1 MAKHII
7 FRMAAWTDA
16 AGKYDPN
23 APLEGNE
30 DNYYVDDDLGD
41 NTPSHW
47 VADEDILLSD
57 CGMLMAVADGM
68 GGMNAGEIASQIAHD
83 TVAEFFAPGKITPL
97 LAANHENRSR
107 YMEEVVRETDHR
119 IKEDARSN
127 SEHEGMGST
136 LIMAWIVNGELTLT
150 WIGDSRAYRF
160 NPATGIEPLSRDHSY
175 VQELADKGIITY
187 EQTFEH
193 PQGNIVT
200 RSLGDTT
207 QKAKP
212 ESRLFEV
219 CDNDIILL
227 CSDGLSG
234 VLRDK
239 KTYDENGLL
248 YPGDNLEDIIATH
261 QDSLR
266 RCREAL
272 WIAAEKADWYD
283 NVTAILCKICSGAG
297 ACLATDKI
305 KENIDSIKTKEKP
318 LNKTFDGLTIRVSRK
333 KIVLAS
339 VLCFFLICGVLAGLF
354 FHGKGKKNVETPS
367 KVESV
372 DSTKV
377 KEKVDTVNVDF
388 PKKKIKVKKLQK
400 SENKS
405 HNGKKRPVQLEKKQ
419 QDGKKDAKQ
428 GENKPSKTS
437 KTGGFKL
444 VPIENGQDKL
454 TPVPVK
460 GSDKDEITPV
470 KKKQEQSK

>member
-1 MAKHII
+1 MAERII

-30 DNYYVDDDLGD
+30 DNYYIDDDLGD

-47 VADEDILLSD
+47 VADEDIMLSD
-57 CGMLMAVADGM
+57 YGMLMAVADGM

-83 TVAEFFAPGKITPL
+83 TVAEFFAPGKITPQ

-107 YMEEVVRETDHR
+107 YMEEVVRETDCR
-119 IKEDARSN
+119 IKAEAKGN
-127 SEHEGMGST
+127 SYHEGMGST

-212 ESRLFEV
+212 ESRLFKV
-219 CDNDIILL
+219 YDKDIILL

-234 VLRDK
+234 VIRDK
-239 KTYDENGLL
+239 KTYDENGQL
-248 YPGDNLEDIIATH
+248 YLGDNLEDIIATH

-266 RCREAL
+266 GCREAL

-297 ACLATDKI
+297 DCLATDKI

-318 LNKTFDGLTIRVSRK
+318 LNKTFEGLTIRVSRK

-339 VLCFFLICGVLAGLF
+339 IFCFLLICGGLVGLLI
-354 FHGKGKKNVETPS
+354 HGKEKKNVATSNKGGTVDSIIVTNEVDTVKPITSKKEQKNKKHQKVKNKDYNEKKKKQQEVKKEAKRESTTPS
-367 KVESV
+367 K
-372 DSTKV
+372 
-377 KEKVDTVNVDF
+377 
-388 PKKKIKVKKLQK
+388 
-400 SENKS
+400 
-405 HNGKKRPVQLEKKQ
+405 
-419 QDGKKDAKQ
+419 A
-428 GENKPSKTS
+428 S

-444 VPIENGQDKL
+444 VPIEKGQDKL
-454 TPVPVK
+454 TPVPVRSVNKEEVTPIK
-460 GSDKDEITPV
+460 G
-470 KKKQEQSK
+470 KQEQSK

>member
-30 DNYYVDDDLGD
+30 DNYYADDNLEDD
-41 NTPSHW
+41 IPSHW

-68 GGMNAGEIASQIAHD
+68 GGMNAGEVASQIAHD
-83 TVAEFFAPGKITPL
+83 TVAEFFAPGKITPQ
-97 LAANHENRSR
+97 LAATHESRSR
-107 YMEEVVRETDHR
+107 YMEDIVRETDRR
-119 IKEDARSN
+119 IKVDAHSN
-127 SEHEGMGST
+127 GGHKGMGST

-160 NPATGIEPLSRDHSY
+160 NPATGIELLSRDHSY

-200 RSLGDTT
+200 RSLGDTS

-212 ESRLFEV
+212 ESRLFKV
-219 CDNDIILL
+219 YDNDIFLL

-239 KTYDENGLL
+239 KTYDENGQL
-248 YPGDNLEDIIATH
+248 YPGDNLEDVIANH
-261 QDSLR
+261 QTSLR
-266 RCREAL
+266 ECRETL
-272 WIAAEKADWYD
+272 WKAAEKADWYD

-297 ACLATDKI
+297 DSVAQGQT
-305 KENIDSIKTKEKP
+305 KENHNSLNTQENP
-318 LNKTFDGLTIRVSRK
+318 LNKTFDGFTIRVSRK
-333 KIVLAS
+333 KLVLFCIV
-339 VLCFFLICGVLAGLF
+339 CFSLFCGVLAGLF
-354 FHGKGKKNVETPS
+354 INGKTKKKEEPKPKIQT
-367 KVESV
+367 V
-372 DSTKV
+372 DSIKNKPKV
-377 KEKVDTVNVDF
+377 QTTDSIIKKKTVDTEKVVIP
-388 PKKKIKVKKLQK
+388 PKFLKVKKTLK
-400 SENKS
+400 SENKA
-405 HNGKKRPVQLEKKQ
+405 NNKKGLKQ
-419 QDGKKDAKQ
+419 EEA
-428 GENKPSKTS
+428 KPSKEN
-437 KTGGFKL
+437 KTNGFKIET
-444 VPIENGQDKL
+444 PIDNSQNEL
-454 TPVPVK
+454 TLIKAQK
-460 GSDKDEITPV
+460 GNKKEEGTPV